1 MTLMNKT
8 VLICLT
14 IIVSVFS
21 ISGYAQASEERMV
34 IYASHPTKLVD
45 YFVNKFKEKYGN
57 IEVDLITGGTGELL
71 GRVQAEKNR
80 PQGDVMFGGGSFTGG
95 SAPELF
101 LPYNSPALEGIS
113 PAFLDPK
120 GYNAPF
126 DAFTMVIVYNKDWLL
141 RMNFHNDG
149 LIWRIQNGRAG

>member
-1 MTLMNKT
+1 VRKFFSPHSRRVIVKLINKI
-8 VLICLT
+8 VLIGLT

-21 ISGYAQASEERMV
+21 TSGYAQASEERMV

-45 YFVNKFKEKYGN
+45 YFVNKFKEKYGS

-80 PQGDVMFGGGSFTGG
+80 PQGDIMFGGGSFTGG

-101 LPYNSPALEGIS
+101 
-113 PAFLDPK
+113 
-120 GYNAPF
+120 
-126 DAFTMVIVYNKDWLL
+126 FTV
-141 RMNFHNDG
+141 
-149 LIWRIQNGRAG
+149 